1 MTEDHITRVQ
11 EPDGS
16 THTTIIRESEPA
28 RRSGGGMGMI
38 LFALVLVAALV
49 VGAMLLSRGQN
60 AEIAKDNA
68 VADAAQKVG
77 DSAAQAGQAVEDAA
91 DKVTGNN

>member
-16 THTTIIRESEPA
+16 THTTIIRENEPA

-38 LFALVLVAALV
+38 LVALVLVAALV
-49 VGAMLLSRGQN
+49 
-60 AEIAKDNA
+60 
-68 VADAAQKVG
+68 VG

-91 DKVTGNN
+91 DKVTGDN